1 MRWLISTVFAFDRNE
16 LPQATVVMDKMTQK
30 SKGYGF
36 VTFKSMDGAH
46 AALENP
52 EKMIDVRVQTCF
64 TPIDAAA
71 LRLT

>member
-1 MRWLISTVFAFDRNE
+1 
-16 LPQATVVMDKMTQK
+16 MDKMTQK

-52 EKMIDVRVQTCF
+52 EKMIDVRNAGDS
-64 TPIDAAA
+64 PHAAA
-71 LRLT
+71 VVLCQIVVIV